1 MSVGGVL
8 SLDLATVLGYA
19 VGRLPPLPIT
29 QLEAA
34 ATKPPQP
41 HSGFH
46 RIAQPNTPVGPF
58 LSAYADWLDAMLAE
72 HKPGGLIFEAPILP
86 AKTSLDTVRKLV
98 GLAGVTQMLAHETG
112 ITWIREAQPSS
123 VKLHICGSGAPG
135 KTGVQRAI
143 MERGWEFATDDQ
155 ADALALW
162 DYAVHLA
169 YRERAAG

>member
-1 MSVGGVL
+1 MSSGGVL

-19 VGRLPPLPIT
+19 VGRLPALPIT

-46 RIAQPNTPVGPF
+46 RVAPPNTPVGPF
-58 LSAYADWLDAMLAE
+58 LSAYADWLDGMLDE
-72 HKPGGLIFEAPILP
+72 HKPAGLIFEAPILP
-86 AKTSLDTVRKLV
+86 QKTSLDTVRKLV
-98 GLAGVTQMLAHETG
+98 GLAGITQMLAHETG

-123 VKLHICGSGAPG
+123 VKLHICGYGGRG

-143 MERGWEFATDDQ
+143 LERGWHFAVDDE
-155 ADALALW
+155 ADALAIW
-162 DYAVHLA
+162 DYAAHLA
-169 YRERAAG
+169 YRERADV